1 MVRRFTFDICDVE
14 DNDNI
19 WQIMANKSSS
29 QHVSII
35 SSEEVGADLFKTGS
49 FSIASGQCECQSSQS
64 EAYKGPQA
72 HLWPNRSNNMNL
84 SN

>member
-19 WQIMANKSSS
+19 WHIMANKSSS

-49 FSIASGQCECQSSQS
+49 FSIAGNVNVRARRVKPTKALKHTCGQTD
-64 EAYKGPQA
+64 PTT
-72 HLWPNRSNNMNL
+72 
-84 SN
+84 